1 MAVRSTDSYRIQNSL
16 RRLKFLIA
24 PFVVKAAFWIIYRAS
39 RNLTIIGNSQID
51 KLLETGKPFLPCYWH
66 QQALFCAYYLLKQ
79 KDRGLN
85 LGFLVSPSEDGDIGT
100 KLIESWGARSI
111 RGSSSGTGAQ
121 ALRDLYYAITRENIS
136 VTTTPDG
143 PRGPIFEF
151 KSGMITLA
159 RLTGAPILPMAY
171 ATDRAWTL
179 RSWDRFFIPKP
190 FSRIVILIG
199 EPIKIPDRLTEAETK
214 LLQDEMAERL
224 NQLSASAK
232 QQLDK
237 PD

>member
-1 MAVRSTDSYRIQNSL
+1 MGVQTTGSYLVQNSL
-16 RRLKFLIA
+16 RRLKFFVA
-24 PFVVKAAFWIIYRAS
+24 PFVVKTAFWIIYHAS
-39 RNLTIIGNSQID
+39 RRVTIIGNSHID

-66 QQALFCAYYLLKQ
+66 QHALFCAYYLLQ
-79 KDRGLN
+79 LKDRGLN

-111 RGSSSGTGAQ
+111 RGSSSGSGAQ
-121 ALRDLYYAITRENIS
+121 ALRDLYYAVTQENIS
-136 VTTTPDG
+136 ITTTPDG

-171 ATDRAWTL
+171 ATDRSWTL

-190 FSRIVILIG
+190 LSRIVILIG
-199 EPIKIPDRLTEAETK
+199 EPVEIPDRLSDAETQSFQK
-214 LLQDEMAERL
+214 EMTEKL
-224 NQLSASAK
+224 NQLSESAK
-232 QQLDK
+232 EKLNERD
-237 PD
+237 